1 MPRFAANL
9 SMMFT
14 DAPFLQ
20 RFERAAAAGFRAV
33 EFLFPYDYSAA
44 EVTQAARAVGLE
56 VVLFNTVPGDWAR
69 GERGLAAIPGRVEEF
84 RAGVAKALDYADA
97 LGCRQIHAMAGLV
110 PEGADRAAMRAT
122 YVENL
127 RFAAEAAAKTGVTV
141 LIEPINTRDIPGF
154 FLNHTEEAAAIIAEV
169 GAPNLK
175 LQFDIYHR
183 QIMQGDLTPAIETHL
198 PLIAHMQIADTP
210 GRNEP
215 GTGEINYSFL
225 FEAID
230 RLGYQGWIGCEYRPK
245 AGTEEGLGWF
255 RPYRGG

>member
-20 RFERAAAAGFRAV
+20 RFERAATSGFRAV
-33 EFLFPYDYSAA
+33 EFLFPYDYSPG
-44 EVTQAARAVGLE
+44 EVTQAARAVGVE
-56 VVLFNTVPGDWAR
+56 VVLFNTVPGDWAK
-69 GERGLAAIPGRVEEF
+69 GERGLAAQPGREAEF
-84 RAGVAKALDYADA
+84 RAGVARALEYADA
-97 LGCRQIHAMAGLV
+97 LGCRQIHAMAGLAA
-110 PEGADRAAMRAT
+110 EGADRAAMRAT
-122 YVENL
+122 YLENL
-127 RFAAEAAAKTGVTV
+127 RFAAEAAGKTGVTV

-154 FLNHTEEAAAIIAEV
+154 FLNHTEVAAAIIAEV

-198 PLIAHMQIADTP
+198 PLIAHMQCADTP
-210 GRNEP
+210 GRHEP
-215 GTGEINYSFL
+215 GTGEINYPFL

-245 AGTEEGLGWF
+245 GETEAGLGWF
-255 RPYRGG
+255 KPYRG

>member
-14 DAPFLQ
+14 DVPFLQ

-33 EFLFPYDYSAA
+33 EFLFPYDYSPG
-44 EVTQAARAVGLE
+44 EVTQAARAAGVE
-56 VVLFNTVPGDWAR
+56 VVLFNTVPGDWSG
-69 GERGLAAIPGRVEEF
+69 GERGLAALPGREEEF
-84 RAGVAKALDYADA
+84 RAGVARALEYADA

-110 PEGADRAAMRAT
+110 AAGADREAMRAT
-122 YVENL
+122 YVDNL
-127 RFAAEAAAKTGVTV
+127 RFAAESASKTGVTV

-154 FLNHTEEAAAIIAEV
+154 FLNYTEQAAAIIAEI
-169 GAPNLK
+169 GASNLK

-183 QIMQGDLTPAIETHL
+183 QVMQGDLTPAIETHL

-225 FEAID
+225 FAAID
-230 RLGYQGWIGCEYRPK
+230 RLGYAGWIGCEYRPR
-245 AGTEEGLGWF
+245 GETEAGLGWF
-255 RPYRGG
+255 RPYRG

>member
-44 EVTQAARAVGLE
+44 EVTQAARAVGIE
-56 VVLFNTVPGDWAR
+56 VVLFNTVPGDWSK
-69 GERGLAAIPGRVEEF
+69 GERGLAALPGREEEF
-84 RAGVAKALDYADA
+84 RAGVARALEYADA
-97 LGCRQIHAMAGLV
+97 LGCTQIHAMAGLV
-110 PEGADRAAMRAT
+110 GDGADRAAMRAT
-122 YVENL
+122 YIGNL
-127 RFAAEAAAKTGVTV
+127 RAAAEAAAKTGVTV

-154 FLNHTEEAAAIIAEV
+154 FLNHTEEAAAVIAEV
-169 GAPNLK
+169 GAPNLRI
-175 LQFDIYHR
+175 QFDIYHR
-183 QIMQGDLTPAIETHL
+183 QIMQGDLTPAIEAHL
-198 PLIAHMQIADTP
+198 PMIGHMQIADTP

-215 GTGEINYSFL
+215 GTGEINYPFL
-225 FEAID
+225 FSAID
-230 RLGYQGWIGCEYRPK
+230 RLGYAGWIGCEYRPA

-255 RPYRGG
+255 RPHRG

>member
-9 SMMFT
+9 SMMFA

-56 VVLFNTVPGDWAR
+56 VVLFNTVPGDWAK
-69 GERGLAAIPGRVEEF
+69 GERGLAAIPGREEEF
-84 RAGVAKALDYADA
+84 RAGVARALEYADA

-122 YVENL
+122 YLENL
-127 RFAAEAAAKTGVTV
+127 RHAAEAAAKTGVSV
-141 LIEPINTRDIPGF
+141 LIEPINTRDIPGY
-154 FLNHTEEAAAIIAEV
+154 FLNYTEEAAAIIGEV

-183 QIMQGDLTPAIETHL
+183 QVMQGDLAPAIETHL
-198 PLIAHMQIADTP
+198 PLIAHMQFADTP

-215 GTGEINYSFL
+215 GTGEINYPFL
-225 FEAID
+225 FGAID
-230 RLGYQGWIGCEYRPK
+230 RLGYTGWIGCEYRPK
-245 AGTEEGLGWF
+245 AGTEDGLGWF
-255 RPYRGG
+255 RPYRG

>member
-9 SMMFT
+9 SMMFA

-56 VVLFNTVPGDWAR
+56 VVLFNTVPGDWAK
-69 GERGLAAIPGRVEEF
+69 GERGLAAIPGREEEF
-84 RAGVAKALDYADA
+84 RAGVARALEYADA

-110 PEGADRAAMRAT
+110 PEGVDRAAMRAT
-122 YVENL
+122 YLENL
-127 RFAAEAAAKTGVTV
+127 RHAAEAAAKTGVSV
-141 LIEPINTRDIPGF
+141 LIEPINTRDIPGY
-154 FLNHTEEAAAIIAEV
+154 FLNYTEEAAAIIGEV
-169 GAPNLK
+169 SAPNLK

-183 QIMQGDLTPAIETHL
+183 QVMQGDLTPAIETHL
-198 PLIAHMQIADTP
+198 PLIAHMQLADTP

-215 GTGEINYSFL
+215 GTGEINYPFL
-225 FEAID
+225 FGAID
-230 RLGYQGWIGCEYRPK
+230 RLGYTGWIGCEYRPK
-245 AGTEEGLGWF
+245 AGTEDGLGWF
-255 RPYRGG
+255 RPYRG

>member
-56 VVLFNTVPGDWAR
+56 VVLFNTVPGDWSK
-69 GERGLAAIPGRVEEF
+69 GERGLAAIPGREEAF
-84 RAGVAKALDYADA
+84 RAGVAKALEYADA

-110 PEGADRAAMRAT
+110 PEGADRAGMRAT
-122 YVENL
+122 YLENL
-127 RFAAEAAAKTGVTV
+127 RVAAEEAAKSGVTV

-154 FLNHTEEAAAIIAEV
+154 FLNYTEDAAAIIAEV

-198 PLIAHMQIADTP
+198 PLIAHMQLADTP

-215 GTGEINYSFL
+215 GTGEINYPFL

-230 RLGYQGWIGCEYRPK
+230 RLGYAGWIGCEYRPR
-245 AGTEEGLGWF
+245 AGTEEGLAWF
-255 RPYRGG
+255 KPYHG